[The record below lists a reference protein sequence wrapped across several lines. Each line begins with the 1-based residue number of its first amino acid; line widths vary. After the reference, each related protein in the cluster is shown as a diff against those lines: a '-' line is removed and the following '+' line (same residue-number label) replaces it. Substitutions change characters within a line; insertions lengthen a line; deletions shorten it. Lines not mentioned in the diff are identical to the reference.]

1 MPTPITK
8 EQVYDTLYNCYD
20 PELPVNI
27 VDLGLIYEVDVDD
40 DNIHVTMTLT
50 AQGCPSSS
58 QITEDVQLQLEQIP
72 GTKSAHVQIVWEPP
86 WGPNRMSETAK
97 KKLGIT

>member
-8 EQVYDTLYNCYD
+8 EKVYDTLYNCYD

-27 VDLGLIYEVDVDD
+27 VDLGLIYDVDVDD

-58 QITEDVQLQLEQIP
+58 QITEDVQLKLEQIP

-86 WGPNRMSETAK
+86 WEPNRMSETAK